1 MNEIDAVLKNLENL
15 VSSLFIKIDELEL
28 KNKVLRNELSL
39 SIKSNQ
45 KLSTTTEQLKTD
57 IENLKI
63 TNSLLGS
70 EEYKRD
76 TKLKINSLVR
86 EIDYCIAQLAD

>member
-45 KLSTTTEQLKTD
+45 KLSTTTEQLKID